1 MLYSVSGEKNKMF
14 CRYCWSGPLWRTARS
29 FCSLWNAAAES
40 RQYFWLKKIAFSDD
54 EIRILIHECR
64 KAFLSFRFWNQ
75 PHYRSVRHIIREIKT
90 DYALCK
96 HSVVNW
102 SLIFFW
108 EEENLFSLQW
118 RLRRP
123 FFIKPL
129 NFSSMLIDA
138 PNLNSLA
145 TEYFTTKIWV
155 FSSQSLCLVFKLK
168 KVRVLFTL
176 WELQQGQLFT

>member
-40 RQYFWLKKIAFSDD
+40 RQYFWKKKKSLLATMKFV
-54 EIRILIHECR
+54 
-64 KAFLSFRFWNQ
+64 SFRFWNQ
-75 PHYRSVRHIIREIKT
+75 PHHRWVQHIIREIKT